1 MKKEIEEIINKVQE
15 LLDSNSEWEQ
25 RYSDYLN
32 DIDMQMAENDRCRK
46 LFHVNSPLYVYSSIS
61 KAKNSRCEYD
71 LRFKGQSVAT
81 LKVDKN
87 NKLTVIP
94 KESVSKYF
102 EINTSSSFD
111 WLSSEARTFRKH
123 FSALPDD
130 SKTKSPEHAI
140 ENKLLAEFCKSQSLG
155 KKIVNIQP
163 VKLNGMF
170 FQMPTPLS
178 ASSSQIKYAGVSGG
192 GIDIL
197 SRVRVVNKR
206 ANENSELVV
215 FEVKDENKN
224 SEPVNRVIC
233 QAVAYG
239 VFIARL
245 LTINNLWLKK
255 FSINGNPKTI
265 NIATLM
271 PKGQAGGSFERLRF
285 PVGNYEIELHTL
297 YFDDN
302 FNFSG
307 SLMSK
312 ILDGK

>member
-1 MKKEIEEIINKVQE
+1 MERKIKEVINEVEK
-15 LLDSNSEWEQ
+15 LLDSNTEWEQ

-32 DIDMQMAENDRCRK
+32 NIDMQMAENDRCRK
-46 LFHVNSPLYVYSSIS
+46 LFHINSPLYAYSSIS

-81 LKVDKN
+81 LRVDKN
-87 NKLTVIP
+87 DRLTVIP
-94 KESVSKYF
+94 KGSVPKYF

-111 WLSSEARTFRKH
+111 WLSSQARTFRKH
-123 FSALPDD
+123 FSALPDG

-140 ENKLLAEFCKSQSLG
+140 ESRLLAEFSKSQSLG

-178 ASSSQIKYAGVSGG
+178 ASSSLIKYAGSSGG

-197 SRVRVVNKR
+197 SRVRVVDKR

-215 FEVKDENKN
+215 FEVKDENKS
-224 SEPVNRVIC
+224 SEPADKVIC

-245 LTINNLWLKK
+245 LTIDNLWLKK
-255 FSINGNPKTI
+255 FGINGNPKTI
-265 NIATLM
+265 NVATLM
-271 PKGQAGGSFERLRF
+271 PKGQTLVYFEGLRF
-285 PVGNYEIELHTL
+285 PIRNYEIELHTL
-297 YFDDN
+297 YFDDD

-312 ILDGK
+312 ILGGK